1 MSYSGRG
8 DIGGIENEALDFS
21 QLEEYINDEDTTNF
35 YFHEALVNSGTKHLD
50 AQLTVPIDVNTS
62 VLSSGPGNI
71 HKSVSAIDDITPNC
85 YNFPTVSTVN
95 LATINL
101 AAEPPIRG
109 VNCIVSP
116 FPQRLCLPDSPPDS
130 GSEPSFSPPHEESK
144 VNQSNNR
151 NPQLETMQSGAESL
165 NHFIGYNSTQPLKHL
180 PLETSL
186 TVTPPLQHSPQ
197 QPGQI
202 SIPTPTGNRVPHLPI
217 QVTASS
223 SHMTSEL
230 PPTITNAL
238 VASLGISSHQPLSI
252 VPPSNQIPNLYDSDE
267 ILCENISGSDES
279 NPRKKRKF
287 SDSAKTSFGNSLL
300 KGMVSI
306 KQEPNGV
313 SPGPA
318 TINVLPQPEDEYSI
332 DFSNSETGGM
342 LIDTAYQCIKFQP
355 FQQNT
360 WHVLCD
366 ASLKE
371 LPPLNYRVDADKGF
385 NFSHTD
391 DSFVCQ
397 KKNHFQVTVHVQS
410 VGDPQFIKTPDGLRK
425 IENLYLHFYGVKME
439 SQNQTIKIEQSQS
452 DRSKQP
458 FHPVQLEIVPDQV
471 TKMTIGRL
479 HFSETTSN
487 NMRKKGKPNPDQ
499 RYFYLV
505 VSICAHV
512 GDQAFPVVCYS
523 SEKIIVRASNP
534 GQFENDVEL
543 SWQKGQTP
551 DSIFHAGRVGIN
563 TDRPDEPLVV
573 HGNMKITG
581 HIMQPSDARVKTNTT
596 ELDSREQLKNVSNM
610 RVIRFQYRPE
620 FAQQAGLSD
629 DAVSDTGVIAQEIS
643 SILPDAVKEA
653 GDISLPNGQ
662 TIENF
667 LVVNKERIFMENVGA
682 VKELCK
688 VTDNLETRIDEL
700 ERMNR
705 KLKNIKR
712 LDSLKSTSSG
722 STVTSRASSITA
734 SQKSHRH
741 HHHRKQKSQNICS
754 NRFVQGTII
763 ALVLIM
769 AFCLVAMATLYIL
782 EWQKRHS
789 SEEKARVDISMY
801 THGAPLYNHSVA
813 PQKIFFS
820 IQPPSSQNPFPSHAT
835 DLSSTLQQDVTS
847 VPTYYPMTPNDR
859 RSRQPIGLPT
869 ICSKASFSPDNCP
882 LICCDLEPGI
892 KSDNAEITFPT
903 ANKPTDSIY
912 GRQLHEQRSLNFNNT
927 AVATNRS
934 DHVTLSSNMATNR
947 SDNVTPSSDITFSQ
961 TRKNVEKSSPVY
973 TNRLVSL
980 STSNEVNNELNQNPF
995 SASRDGST
1003 HSNVMP
1009 QQNSDHNSDIDIDE
1023 ISVRHKVNPK
1033 TILIEKRNS
1042 RAHPV
1047 SSSNPHK
1054 HSKRERT
1061 SDVVRFTSKPHDH
1074 KSQLS
1079 ELVNSVSFI
1088 RLLELNATLGL
1099 EYCLDQCTNGPW
1111 YVYDVPVSRYMT
1123 LDYVT
1128 LQFNLT
1134 QSMLMELCTFEEPKS
1149 CVNVKSSSSSRQEGN
1164 ARSFLEGNPSWT
1176 LPVGLYFRSTYRFRI
1191 LTKRVNARPCL
1202 LQSSDAGG
1210 LFVEYKFIF
1219 HRDCRI

>member
-1 MSYSGRG
+1 MTGFG
-8 DIGGIENEALDFS
+8 S
-21 QLEEYINDEDTTNF
+21 QDLRYCMERSTGTILTAS
-35 YFHEALVNSGTKHLD
+35 YFHEALVNSATKHLD
-50 AQLTVPIDVNTS
+50 AHLTVPVDVSSS
-62 VLSSGPGNI
+62 VLSSAPANI
-71 HKSVSAIDDITPNC
+71 HKSVPAVDDIVSNC
-85 YNFPTVSTVN
+85 YNFPTV
-95 LATINL
+95 NL
-101 AAEPPIRG
+101 AAVNPAAESSIRG
-109 VNCIVSP
+109 VNCTVSS

-144 VNQSNNR
+144 VNQSNR
-151 NPQLETMQSGAESL
+151 NPQIVTMQSGAESL
-165 NHFIGYNSTQPLKHL
+165 KHFIGYNSTQPLKHL
-180 PLETSL
+180 PIETSL
-186 TVTPPLQHSPQ
+186 TVTPPLQQSPQ

-202 SIPTPTGNRVPHLPI
+202 SMPTHTGNRVPHLPI

-223 SHMTSEL
+223 GHMTSEL

-238 VASLGISSHQPLSI
+238 VASLGISPHQSLSV
-252 VPPSNQIPNLYDSDE
+252 VPPSNQIPNLYNSDE
-267 ILCENISGSDES
+267 ILCENISGSDDS

-287 SDSAKTSFGNSLL
+287 SDSAKTSLSTSLL

-318 TINVLPQPEDEYSI
+318 TLNALPQPEDEYSI
-332 DFSNSETGGM
+332 DFSNSDTGGM
-342 LIDTAYQCIKFQP
+342 LIDTAYQCIRFQP

-371 LPPLNYRVDADKGF
+371 LPPFNYRVDADKGF
-385 NFSHTD
+385 NFSYTD

-425 IENLYLHFYGVKME
+425 IENFYLHFYGVKME
-439 SQNQTIKIEQSQS
+439 SQNQTIKVEQSQS

-458 FHPVQLEIVPDQV
+458 FHPVQLEIIPDQV
-471 TKMTIGRL
+471 TKTTIGRL

-610 RVIRFQYRPE
+610 RVIRFRYRPE

-700 ERMNR
+700 ERINR

-712 LDSLKSTSSG
+712 FDSLKSTSSG
-722 STVTSRASSITA
+722 STVTSRASSVTA

-741 HHHRKQKSQNICS
+741 HNHGKQKRQNICS

-789 SEEKARVDISMY
+789 SEEKARVDISKY
-801 THGAPLYNHSVA
+801 THGAPLFNHSMA
-813 PQKIFFS
+813 PQELSFS
-820 IQPPSSQNPFPSHAT
+820 IQPPSSQNPFPSHGI
-835 DLSSTLQQDVTS
+835 DLSSTLQQNVTS
-847 VPTYYPMTPNDR
+847 VPTSYPLTPNDR
-859 RSRQPIGLPT
+859 MNRKPIGLPT
-869 ICSKASFSPDNCP
+869 VCSKASFSPDNCP
-882 LICCDLEPGI
+882 QICCDVEPEI
-892 KSDNAEITFPT
+892 KSDNAEMTFPT
-903 ANKPTDSIY
+903 ANKSTDSVY
-912 GRQLHEQRSLNFNNT
+912 GRQVHEERSLNFNNT
-927 AVATNRS
+927 AVATSRS
-934 DHVTLSSNMATNR
+934 DHVT
-947 SDNVTPSSDITFSQ
+947 PSSGITFSQ
-961 TRKNVEKSSPVY
+961 TRKNVEKSSSMY
-973 TNRLVSL
+973 TNRFASL
-980 STSNEVNNELNQNPF
+980 SPSNEVNNELNQNPF
-995 SASRDGST
+995 SANRNGST
-1003 HSNVMP
+1003 QSNVRS
-1009 QQNSDHNSDIDIDE
+1009 QQSTDHNSNIGE
-1023 ISVRHKVNPK
+1023 ISVRHKINPK

-1042 RAHPV
+1042 KVHPV
-1047 SSSNPHK
+1047 SSGNPHK
-1054 HSKRERT
+1054 RSKRERT
-1061 SDVVRFTSKPHDH
+1061 SDVVRFTSKPHGR

-1079 ELVNSVSFI
+1079 ELVNTVGFI
-1088 RLLELNATLGL
+1088 RLPELNTTLGL
-1099 EYCLDQCTNGPW
+1099 EYCVDQCTNGPW
-1111 YVYDVPVSRYMT
+1111 FIYDVPVSRYMT

-1128 LQFNLT
+1128 LQFNLS
-1134 QSMLMELCTFEEPKS
+1134 QSILMELCTFEEPKS
-1149 CVNVKSSSSSRQEGN
+1149 CINVKPSSSSRQEGTGH
-1164 ARSFLEGNPSWT
+1164 SFM
-1176 LPVGLYFRSTYRFRI
+1176 
-1191 LTKRVNARPCL
+1191 PCL
-1202 LQSSDAGG
+1202 LQSSDAGQ

-1219 HRDCRI
+1219 HRDCGI